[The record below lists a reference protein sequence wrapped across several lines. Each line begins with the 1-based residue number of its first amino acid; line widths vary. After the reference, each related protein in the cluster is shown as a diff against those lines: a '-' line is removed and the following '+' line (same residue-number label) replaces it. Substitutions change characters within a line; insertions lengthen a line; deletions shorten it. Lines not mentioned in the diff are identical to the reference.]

1 MGAKLEAWLL
11 LRRARG
17 PNQSICEPQNP
28 HIWALEL
35 CPLWFK
41 MEVWTASTA
50 QGGVS
55 TAQGNPW
62 NVLDEHMSA

>member
-1 MGAKLEAWLL
+1 MDSLGGGAKFGLGA
-11 LRRARG
+11 
-17 PNQSICEPQNP
+17 NP

-41 MEVWTASTA
+41 MEALAASTA
-50 QGGVS
+50 KGGVS